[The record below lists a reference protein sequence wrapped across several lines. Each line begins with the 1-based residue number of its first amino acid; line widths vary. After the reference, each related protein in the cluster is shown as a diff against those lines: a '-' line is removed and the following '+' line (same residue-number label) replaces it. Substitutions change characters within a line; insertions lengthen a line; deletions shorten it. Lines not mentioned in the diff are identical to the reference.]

1 MKAKKTNEQC
11 TIVQIENGYS
21 IRIGAECSGHYRETY
36 VFQSFTE
43 MINFLNQYFD
53 FRNNYL
59 LSDYQNQT
67 SINLNNQ

>member
-11 TIVQIENGYS
+11 SITQIENGYQ
-21 IRIGAECSGHYRETY
+21 IRTGSECSGNFRETY

-53 FRNNYL
+53 FRNEYL
-59 LSDYQNQT
+59 ISDYPNQT
-67 SINLNNQ
+67 SVTINK